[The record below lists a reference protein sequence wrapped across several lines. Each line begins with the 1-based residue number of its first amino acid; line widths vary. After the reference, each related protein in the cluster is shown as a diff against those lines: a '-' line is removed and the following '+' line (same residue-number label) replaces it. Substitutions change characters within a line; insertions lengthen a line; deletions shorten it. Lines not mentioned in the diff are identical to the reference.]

1 MKVYL
6 LFLIFSIN
14 FLFIKTDDDLYMDY
28 EGNPD
33 NINIESI
40 SYELTYNNY
49 SIVKVVIKT
58 YDEINSDIS
67 FIGYLKSQ
75 VEQKEY
81 KLNCTSDFYDIIEC
95 YSQPHEKFN
104 LDDAASRYEE
114 AIKKSKEIDKELKDL
129 KNKIEVL
136 DKDFTMD

>member
-6 LFLIFSIN
+6 LFLLFFIN
-14 FLFIKTDDDLYMDY
+14 FLSIKSEDDFYMDY

-49 SIVKVVIKT
+49 SVVKVVIKT

-81 KLNCTSDFYDIIEC
+81 
-95 YSQPHEKFN
+95 
-104 LDDAASRYEE
+104 
-114 AIKKSKEIDKELKDL
+114 
-129 KNKIEVL
+129 
-136 DKDFTMD
+136 

>member
-6 LFLIFSIN
+6 LFLLFSIN
-14 FLFIKTDDDLYMDY
+14 FLSIKSEDDFYMDY

-49 SIVKVVIKT
+49 SVAKVVIKT

-67 FIGYLKSQ
+67 FIDYLKSQ

-81 KLNCTSDFYDIIEC
+81 
-95 YSQPHEKFN
+95 
-104 LDDAASRYEE
+104 
-114 AIKKSKEIDKELKDL
+114 
-129 KNKIEVL
+129 
-136 DKDFTMD
+136 